1 MGDQPLQPGP
11 QPSDQPLQFDRVELP
26 PDQAGDTAS
35 APGVVCR
42 GCGAAITT
50 EYFDLAGTPVCEA
63 CRTAIERAQDA
74 ARGWPRFARAAAF
87 GSVAAIAG
95 AILYYAVIAI
105 TNLEIGLVAIVIGFM
120 VGFAVTKG
128 TGGYGSRRY
137 QLLAVFLT
145 YFAVGL
151 AYMPLVVNQTAN
163 SASTRKGSE
172 RAADIAADQ
181 APTRPLPG
189 GLAGAVVALLL
200 LTLALPVLMVIGSLP
215 SGLISAV
222 IIGIGMRQAWRMT
235 AAPPALTGPYRLGT
249 DAPTPAP

>member
-1 MGDQPLQPGP
+1 MGDQPLQPGR
-11 QPSDQPLQFDRVELP
+11 QPTDQPLQFDRVELP
-26 PDQAGDTAS
+26 PDQASDTAS

-63 CRTAIERAQDA
+63 CRGAIERAQDA

-128 TGGYGSRRY
+128 TGGHGSRRY
-137 QLLAVFLT
+137 QLLAVIPHLFCGRPGLHAAGGQPDRT
-145 YFAVGL
+145 QREHTPGLVGARRRHRRGPG
-151 AYMPLVVNQTAN
+151 AYPATARRAGWRHRCAAT
-163 SASTRKGSE
+163 ASP
-172 RAADIAADQ
+172 
-181 APTRPLPG
+181 PTRRSSSP
-189 GLAGAVVALLL
+189 A
-200 LTLALPVLMVIGSLP
+200 
-215 SGLISAV
+215 SA
-222 IIGIGMRQAWRMT
+222 RWCC
-235 AAPPALTGPYRLGT
+235 
-249 DAPTPAP
+249 